1 MSDPWNRA
9 LGPLTLPRDSR
20 EAHRARPLSDTL
32 LKAPGRRASIPGPT
46 CCFPADDPAGLGL
59 LRVSQGCA
67 SALPLSNP
75 FSGFPKL
82 CPYPIGS
89 FFHQGRLFLAELLAS
104 TVPVFPL
111 AFLPP
116 QLFWRWY
123 WLFPGVTGK
132 PFFLANSVYADWRN
146 NASYSLE

>member
-9 LGPLTLPRDSR
+9 LGPLTLPGDSR

-67 SALPLSNP
+67 SAHIADGETESP
-75 FSGFPKL
+75 
-82 CPYPIGS
+82 
-89 FFHQGRLFLAELLAS
+89 
-104 TVPVFPL
+104 PL
-111 AFLPP
+111 ADPP
-116 QLFWRWY
+116 RVRIVWWARARPWSQGAGLRSE
-123 WLFPGVTGK
+123 LCQQAGCSPRGRISGVPCLSFPPASLREVTSHRK
-132 PFFLANSVYADWRN
+132 KVLRDFITLS
-146 NASYSLE
+146 S